1 VKNRIFFKLLAVFLI
16 VIAATAAI
24 LDVMIGGAWEA
35 SLRAEI
41 ERSLTQKTL
50 LFAHR
55 VETDHTHSLA
65 EIAAQEGQAAGARA
79 TIIDASGKVLADS
92 ESNPAGMESPAS
104 RQEFAAALS
113 GKTGENERVS
123 STLGIPFLYVAAPI
137 SGGAVRLAYP
147 LSDVEAVQGQVH
159 RRLLW
164 GSAVALLIALLI
176 AFTASVFTSR
186 RLERIV
192 DVAARI
198 EQGDLRAR
206 VSDSPLDEIGRVA
219 AAIDKTAGQVEK
231 SFAAVRSSQR
241 QLETLLNSM
250 QDAVIA
256 ISSDGLVQWANQ
268 PMDRL
273 VRQRTRL
280 NAPVVETIRDPDF
293 LATVK
298 AATATKEVKTA
309 RATSIVPGRAFD
321 VTAAPLPDGGVV
333 AVLRDLTETER
344 VEKTRRDFI
353 ANVSHE
359 LRTPLTS
366 IQGYSETL
374 LDTVSESS
382 GSTREFLEI
391 IRKNAARMARLTEDL
406 LTLARVESGE
416 TRFDTEPLPPLELL
430 HDAEESFREI
440 ARAQGVE
447 LQIVGLQPAL
457 SPTASSQSTSTQA
470 ANAQRQTTARAT
482 TAGSTSDA
490 QTTGSSPDA
499 LAVESLP
506 PVLADRE
513 AIHQVFSNLIDN
525 AMKYGRSGGRIR
537 LGARPAQRGVEF
549 GVEFY
554 VQDFGAGISSEHLP
568 RLFERFYRVDKA
580 RSRESGGTGLGL
592 AIAKHIM
599 FAHGGVIRAESE
611 LGHGSTFLF
620 TLPVA

>member
-1 VKNRIFFKLLAVFLI
+1 VKNRIFFRLLVTFFVL
-16 VIAATAAI
+16 IAATAI
-24 LDVMIGGAWEA
+24 TLDFMLGSAWEA
-35 SLRAEI
+35 SLRTET

-55 VETDHTHSLA
+55 VENDRTHSPA
-65 EIAAQEGQAAGARA
+65 EIAAQEAQAAAARA
-79 TIIDASGKVLADS
+79 TIIDSSGRVLADS
-92 ESNPAGMESPAS
+92 AADPAS
-104 RQEFAAALS
+104 DASNSPGSTEDHSAQQEFAAALT
-113 GKTGENERVS
+113 GKMGTNERRDAPGG
-123 STLGIPFLYVAAPI
+123 TLLLYVAAPF
-137 SGGAVRLAYP
+137 SGGAVRLATP
-147 LSDVEAVQGQVH
+147 LSGVEAVHSQV
-159 RRLLW
+159 RRKLLW
-164 GSAVALLIALLI
+164 GSALALAISFLVAA
-176 AFTASVFTSR
+176 TASTWSAR

-192 DVAARI
+192 YVAESIAR
-198 EQGDLRAR
+198 GDLDAR
-206 VSDSPLDEIGRVA
+206 VNDNSLDEIGLVA
-219 AAIDKTAGQVEK
+219 ISIDKTASQVEHG
-231 SFAAVRSSQR
+231 FAAVRSSQR

-256 ISSDGLVQWANQ
+256 ISADGLVQWANQ
-268 PMDRL
+268 SMDRL
-273 VRQRTRL
+273 MPQRTRL

-298 AATATKEVKTA
+298 AATAAKEVRTA

-374 LDTVSESS
+374 LDSVPENG
-382 GSTREFLEI
+382 GSNREFLEI
-391 IRKNAARMARLTEDL
+391 IRKNAARMSRLTEDL

-416 TRFDTEPLPPLELL
+416 TRFEAEAVPPIELL

-440 ARAQGVE
+440 ARSHGVD
-447 LQIVGLQPAL
+447 LQIENSQNHDGGPEAL
-457 SPTASSQSTSTQA
+457 P
-470 ANAQRQTTARAT
+470 
-482 TAGSTSDA
+482 
-490 QTTGSSPDA
+490 
-499 LAVESLP
+499 L
-506 PVLADRE
+506 VLADRE

-525 AMKYGRSGGRIR
+525 AMKYGRAGARIV
-537 LGARPAQRGVEF
+537 LGARPSTRGI
-549 GVEFY
+549 EFY
-554 VQDFGAGISSEHLP
+554 VRDFGAGIPSEHLA

-599 FAHGGVIRAESE
+599 LAHGGAIRAESE
-611 LGHGSTFLF
+611 LNHGSTFVF
-620 TLPVA
+620 TLPTA